1 MLCYIKSKIARDML
15 DYAQNKKLKSRLWRA
30 GNFALYVLEAIDVS
44 VFLSI
49 KKLPKTLGF
58 KKCKF

>member
-1 MLCYIKSKIARDML
+1 M
-15 DYAQNKKLKSRLWRA
+15 
-30 GNFALYVLEAIDVS
+30 GNFTLYVLEAIDVS

-58 KKCKF
+58 

>member
-1 MLCYIKSKIARDML
+1 M
-15 DYAQNKKLKSRLWRA
+15 

-58 KKCKF
+58 KES